1 VTADVSF
8 TGPVTAGVVA
18 PAAPVRGQVVAIVP
32 AYQNAGTVAATARA
46 LLDLADVGEVVV
58 VDDGSTD
65 ATAAAARS
73 TDATVLR
80 LMANRGKGGAVA
92 AGVAARPDADVYLL
106 IDADTA
112 GTAAAASQLLPPVLA
127 DRADLVIARLPSAG
141 ERGGFGMVARAAAS
155 AIRWWS
161 GVDVS
166 APLSGQ
172 RAVKGPLLRSL
183 RLAARFGL
191 EVAMTVDAAHDG
203 ARIIEVAAP
212 FDHDHRGRN
221 PAGFLHRGRQGVDV
235 VRAVV
240 GTRRRRRSRRP

>member
-1 VTADVSF
+1 VTS
-8 TGPVTAGVVA
+8 
-18 PAAPVRGQVVAIVP
+18 RVVAIVP

-46 LLDLADVGEVVV
+46 LLDLRDVGEVVV

-73 TDATVLR
+73 TNATVLS
-80 LMANRGKGGAVA
+80 LLANRGKGGAVA
-92 AGVAARPDADVYLL
+92 AGLAARPDADVYLL

-112 GTAAAASQLLPPVLA
+112 ATASAASALLPPVLA
-127 DRADLVIARLPSAG
+127 NEADLVIARLPSAG
-141 ERGGFGMVARAAAS
+141 ERDGFGMVARGAAS

-161 GVDVS
+161 GVEAS

-191 EVAMTVDAAHDG
+191 EVAMTVDAAHQG
-203 ARIIEVAAP
+203 ARILEIAAP

-221 PAGFLHRGRQGVDV
+221 LAGFVHRGRQGVDV
-235 VRAVV
+235 LRAVI
-240 GTRRRRRSRRP
+240 GTRRRRRS

>member
-1 VTADVSF
+1 VI
-8 TGPVTAGVVA
+8 
-18 PAAPVRGQVVAIVP
+18 AIVP
-32 AYQNAGTVAATARA
+32 AHQNAGTVAATARA
-46 LLDLADVGEVVV
+46 LLGLPAVSEVLV

-65 ATAAAARS
+65 TTAAAARS
-73 TDATVLR
+73 TDATVMS

-112 GTAAAASQLLPPVLA
+112 ATAVAAAELLPPVLT

-141 ERGGFGMVARAAAS
+141 EQDGFGLVARGAAA
-155 AIRWWS
+155 AIRRWS
-161 GVDVS
+161 GVQVS

-183 RLAARFGL
+183 RLAGRFGL
-191 EVAMTVDAAHDG
+191 EVAMTVDAAHQG
-203 ARIIEVAAP
+203 ARIVEVEAP

-221 PAGFLHRGRQGVDV
+221 LAGFVHRGRQGADII
-235 VRAVV
+235 RAVV
-240 GTRRRRRSRRP
+240 GTRRRRRP